1 MIDTEINGNTVVEAT
16 TSGNVLT
23 LDQIEQSRD
32 AEYAV
37 VDVPEWGGKLRM
49 ASATTDMVVELA
61 KRSETGNVVDGI
73 MELLVKSF
81 VDEQGN
87 RSVTDPTQVIR
98 TVAALKQKEAKVI
111 ERLINTLLKLNNIR
125 IKAPGF
131 TSEV

>member
-1 MIDTEINGNTVVEAT
+1 
-16 TSGNVLT
+16 
-23 LDQIEQSRD
+23 
-32 AEYAV
+32 
-37 VDVPEWGGKLRM
+37 
-49 ASATTDMVVELA
+49 
-61 KRSETGNVVDGI
+61 